1 MAFFMYFCTK
11 ITDMRKIW
19 LFILIVIFLTSCR
32 TVRYIDR
39 NIIDSTEIEVP
50 ITNTKIEYRDRFLH
64 DSIYIHDSIFTLIKG
79 DTVYI
84 YKNKET
90 NHLINKAD
98 TFIKTD
104 TIEVPITVTKT
115 VTKTETQIK
124 EVNKLYWWQRLL
136 ICLGLTVLIFGVIS
150 IIRKTKKTILI

>member
-1 MAFFMYFCTK
+1 MK
-11 ITDMRKIW
+11 KLW
-19 LFILIVIFLTSCR
+19 LFILITIVFISCK
-32 TVRYIDR
+32 TPTHIDKT
-39 NIIDSTEIEVP
+39 IVDSTEITVP
-50 ITNTKIEYRDRFLH
+50 ITNTKIEYRDRLLY
-64 DSIYIHDSIFTLIKG
+64 DSIYVHDSIFTLIKG

-90 NHLINKAD
+90 NHLINKVD

-104 TIEVPITVTKT
+104 TIKVPITITKT

-124 EVNKLYWWQRLL
+124 EVNKFYWWQRVL

-150 IIRKTKKTILI
+150 IIRKTKKLF

>member
-1 MAFFMYFCTK
+1 MK
-11 ITDMRKIW
+11 KLW
-19 LFILIVIFLTSCR
+19 LFILITIVFISCKTPTHIDK
-32 TVRYIDR
+32 TV
-39 NIIDSTEIEVP
+39 IDSTEIAIP
-50 ITNTKIEYRDRFLH
+50 ITNTKIEYRDRLLY
-64 DSIYIHDSIFTLIKG
+64 DSIYVHDSIFTLIKG

-90 NHLINKAD
+90 NHLIDKAD

-104 TIEVPITVTKT
+104 TIKVPITITKT
-115 VTKTETQIK
+115 VTKIETQVK

-150 IIRKTKKTILI
+150 IIRKTKKLF

>member
-1 MAFFMYFCTK
+1 
-11 ITDMRKIW
+11 MRKIW

-32 TVRYIDR
+32 TIRYIDR

-50 ITNTKIEYRDRFLH
+50 ITNTKIEYKDRFLH

-84 YKNKET
+84 YRNKET
-90 NHLINKAD
+90 NHLINK
-98 TFIKTD
+98 ID
-104 TIEVPITVTKT
+104 TIVKIDTIKVPVEITKT

-124 EVNKLYWWQRLL
+124 EINKLYWWQKIFMYFGL
-136 ICLGLTVLIFGVIS
+136 IVFISGIIFP
-150 IIRKTKKTILI
+150 IIKIKKFF